1 MADRPAFRTG
11 YMSILL
17 PVETGEGEVRRVI
30 RESVIRALAAA
41 GEWPIRV
48 DVVTSKGSDDGQ
60 TKRWFVEYETGPYG
74 QVIDDQPDEPVSA
87 ASVAAARIMTQQ
99 R

>member
-1 MADRPAFRTG
+1 MIHTPQFRTG

-17 PVETGEGEVRRVI
+17 PVETGEGEVRHII
-30 RESVIRALAAA
+30 RDSVIHALAAT

-48 DVVTSKGSDDGQ
+48 DVVTSKASDDRQ

-74 QVIDDQPDEPVSA
+74 EAIDQPDEPV
-87 ASVAAARIMTQQ
+87 
-99 R
+99 

>member
-1 MADRPAFRTG
+1 MADPPAFRTG

-17 PVETGEGEVRRVI
+17 PVETGEGEVRRII

-48 DVVTSKGSDDGQ
+48 DVVTSKGSDDGK

-74 QVIDDQPDEPVSA
+74 QAIDQPDEPV
-87 ASVAAARIMTQQ
+87 
-99 R
+99 

>member
-1 MADRPAFRTG
+1 MIDTPLFRTG

-17 PVETGEGEVRRVI
+17 PVETGEGEVRYIIRERVI
-30 RESVIRALAAA
+30 HTLADT

-48 DVVTSKGSDDGQ
+48 YVVTSTGSDDGQ

-74 QVIDDQPDEPVSA
+74 QVIDDQPDEPV
-87 ASVAAARIMTQQ
+87 
-99 R
+99 